1 MPAQAAL
8 NRVMGSAI
16 RLTELR
22 HSDRVRNN
30 SAEMN
35 VPPLA
40 MAIHQT

>member
-1 MPAQAAL
+1 M
-8 NRVMGSAI
+8 
-16 RLTELR
+16 RLIELR
-22 HSDRVRNN
+22 HSDRVRKN

>member
-1 MPAQAAL
+1 MPAQAAP
-8 NRVMGSAI
+8 NRVMDSAM
-16 RLTELR
+16 RLIELR
-22 HSDRVRNN
+22 HSDRVRKN